1 MNVLVTGSSRGI
13 GKSIIELFASN
24 GHNVIIN
31 YNKSDKDYI
40 KNIEST
46 IKEKYKVDVI
56 SVKCD
61 VSSEEEVKY
70 MFDIIKKHFSK
81 LDCIVNNAGIAK
93 DSRIEEKSSEEFLSV
108 IKVNLLGTFL
118 VSKYGCRLMDK
129 GSIINI
135 ASNNVTHG
143 YIESCDYDAS
153 KAGVIALTHD
163 FAKDLA
169 PNIRVNCVSPGWINT
184 DMNKDLFVDFKSAEE
199 EKILLK
205 RFGEAKD
212 IANTVYFLATNEY
225 INDEIIKVDGGYG
238 Y

>member
-31 YNKSDKDYI
+31 YNKSDKEYI

-93 DSRIEEKSSEEFLSV
+93 DSSLEEKSSEEFLSV
-108 IKVNLLGTFL
+108 LKVNLLGTFL
-118 VSKYGCRLMDK
+118 VSKYGYKLMDK

-135 ASNNVTHG
+135 ASNNVNHG
-143 YIESCDYDAS
+143 FIESCDYDAS

-184 DMNKDLFVDFKSAEE
+184 DMNKDLFVDFKKEEE

>member
-93 DSRIEEKSSEEFLSV
+93 DSRIEEKSSEEF
-108 IKVNLLGTFL
+108 
-118 VSKYGCRLMDK
+118 
-129 GSIINI
+129 
-135 ASNNVTHG
+135 
-143 YIESCDYDAS
+143 
-153 KAGVIALTHD
+153 
-163 FAKDLA
+163 
-169 PNIRVNCVSPGWINT
+169 
-184 DMNKDLFVDFKSAEE
+184 
-199 EKILLK
+199 
-205 RFGEAKD
+205 
-212 IANTVYFLATNEY
+212 
-225 INDEIIKVDGGYG
+225 
-238 Y
+238 

>member
-184 DMNKDLFVDFKSAEE
+184 DMNKDLFESFKKEE
-199 EKILLK
+199 EDKILLK

>member
-143 YIESCDYDAS
+143 YIESIDYDAS

>member
-118 VSKYGCRLMDK
+118 VSKYGYKLMDK

-184 DMNKDLFVDFKSAEE
+184 DMNKDLFESFKNEEE

-225 INDEIIKVDGGYG
+225 INDEIIKVDCGYG